1 MTIFGNRQNIITND
15 IKAGDINNF
24 TFTIPKEVVFVGNDF
39 DILVRPADGV
49 CWKKTITV
57 VTDGKFSAN
66 LTAMTKVGTDNNTM
80 KVKIADNLVSFEYKN
95 GENVAADNDSMV
107 AVVYHRNF

>member
-1 MTIFGNRQNIITND
+1 MTIFGNRQNIVTVNE
-15 IKAGDINNF
+15 KAGDINTF

-49 CWKKTITV
+49 CWKKNILV
-57 VTDGKFSAN
+57 GTDGKFSVN
-66 LTAMTKVGTDNNTM
+66 LLAMTKVGTDNNTM
-80 KVKIADNLVSFEYKN
+80 KVKVANNVVSFEYKN
-95 GENVAADNDSMV
+95 GENVAVDNDSMV

>member
-1 MTIFGNRQNIITND
+1 MTIFGNRQNIVTAD
-15 IKAGDINNF
+15 VKAGDINNF

-49 CWKKTITV
+49 CWKKNISV
-57 VTDGKFSAN
+57 GTDGKFSAN

-80 KVKIADNLVSFEYKN
+80 KVKVVDNVVSFEYKN
-95 GENVAADNDSMV
+95 GENVAVDNDSMV

>member
-1 MTIFGNRQNIITND
+1 MTIFGNRQNIVTAD
-15 IKAGDINNF
+15 VKAGDINNF

-49 CWKKTITV
+49 CWKKTISV
-57 VTDGKFSAN
+57 GSDVTFSVN
-66 LTAMTKVGTDNNTM
+66 LSAMTKVGTDNNTM
-80 KVKIADNLVSFEYKN
+80 KVKIADNVVSFEYKN
-95 GENVAADNDSMV
+95 GESLAVDNDSMV

>member
-1 MTIFGNRQNIITND
+1 MTIFGNRQNIVTAD
-15 IKAGDINNF
+15 VKAGDINTF

-49 CWKKTITV
+49 CWKKTISV
-57 VTDGKFSAN
+57 GTDTTFSAN
-66 LTAMTKVGTDNNTM
+66 LSAMTKVGTDSNTM
-80 KVKIADNLVSFEYKN
+80 KVKIVDNVVTFEYQN
-95 GENVAADNDSMV
+95 SDGTAVDNDSMV